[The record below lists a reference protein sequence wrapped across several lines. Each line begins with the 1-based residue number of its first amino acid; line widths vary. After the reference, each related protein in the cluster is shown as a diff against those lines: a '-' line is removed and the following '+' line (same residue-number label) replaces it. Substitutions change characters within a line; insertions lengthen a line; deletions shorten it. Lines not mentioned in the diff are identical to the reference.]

1 MSSTSTCLVCADF
14 ASLSPSTSASRS
26 LSLSL
31 SLSPSPS
38 LSRSAQLGDSTGNDR
53 VTAR

>member
-1 MSSTSTCLVCADF
+1 MVGLVCADF
-14 ASLSPSTSASRS
+14 ASLSPSTSASRSLS

>member
-1 MSSTSTCLVCADF
+1 MVGLVCADF

-31 SLSPSPS
+31 SLSPS